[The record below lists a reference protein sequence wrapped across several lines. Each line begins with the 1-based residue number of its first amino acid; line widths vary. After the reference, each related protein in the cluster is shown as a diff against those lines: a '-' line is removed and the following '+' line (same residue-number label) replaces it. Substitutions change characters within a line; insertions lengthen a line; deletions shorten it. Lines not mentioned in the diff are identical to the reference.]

1 MSFPP
6 VSGRRRRSRDWLQMD
21 DTIPTSDWL
30 PVTMPVL
37 VDGEI
42 YLVDAEL
49 PIIPDDDRRRLDEIR
64 DEVRRQREDLDM
76 VLYGLNRKRARAPAS
91 SDDAIQGLLQEA
103 RAGDAGMLEECAVCL
118 QDFDADAKETLRVMP
133 CSHAFHPDCIFSWL
147 RVKAVCPLC
156 RHALP
161 TQQHEDPDFEDE
173 DDSDEDDSDS
183 DEDDAVNHQEES
195 TPAVTDP
202 EEP

>member
-1 MSFPP
+1 MYY
-6 VSGRRRRSRDWLQMD
+6 
-21 DTIPTSDWL
+21 TIPTSDFPASWL
-30 PVTMPVL
+30 QR
-37 VDGEI
+37 EI
-42 YLVDAEL
+42 YWVNGEL
-49 PIIPDDDRRRLDEIR
+49 PIIPDDDRRRLDEI
-64 DEVRRQREDLDM
+64 RRQREDLDM

-91 SDDAIQGLLQEA
+91 SDDAIQGLLREA
-103 RAGDAGMLEECAVCL
+103 RAGDAGMPEECAVCL

-161 TQQHEDPDFEDE
+161 TQQHKDPDFEDE
-173 DDSDEDDSDS
+173 DDSDSDEDDTDS
-183 DEDDAVNHQEES
+183 DEDDVVNHQEES
-195 TPAVTDP
+195 TPAVTDL

>member
-1 MSFPP
+1 
-6 VSGRRRRSRDWLQMD
+6 MD

-42 YLVDAEL
+42 YLVNAEL
-49 PIIPDDDRRRLDEIR
+49 LIIPDDDRRRLDEI
-64 DEVRRQREDLDM
+64 RRQREDLDM

-91 SDDAIQGLLQEA
+91 SDDAIQGLLREA
-103 RAGDAGMLEECAVCL
+103 RAGDAGMPEECAVCL

-133 CSHAFHPDCIFSWL
+133 CSHTFHPDCIFSWL
-147 RVKAVCPLC
+147 RVKVVCPLC
-156 RHALP
+156 CHALSK
-161 TQQHEDPDFEDE
+161 QQHKDPDFEDE
-173 DDSDEDDSDS
+173 DDSDEDYTDS

>member
-1 MSFPP
+1 MSFPA
-6 VSGRRRRSRDWLQMD
+6 VSGRRRRSRDWLQMV
-21 DTIPTSDWL
+21 DTIPTSN
-30 PVTMPVL
+30 PVV

-42 YLVDAEL
+42 YWVNGEL
-49 PIIPDDDRRRLDEIR
+49 PIIPDDDRRRLDKI
-64 DEVRRQREDLDM
+64 RRQREDLDM

-91 SDDAIQGLLQEA
+91 SDDAIQGLLREA
-103 RAGDAGMLEECAVCL
+103 RAGDAGMPEECAVCL
-118 QDFDADAKETLRVMP
+118 RDFDTDAKETLRVMP
-133 CSHAFHPDCIFSWL
+133 CSHAFHPYCIFSWL

-161 TQQHEDPDFEDE
+161 TQQHKDPDFEDE
-173 DDSDEDDSDS
+173 DDS

-195 TPAVTDP
+195 TPVVPDP